1 MKHLNAIGEPLLE
14 WYAAH
19 KRDLPWRH
27 TDDPYRI
34 WISEVMLQ
42 QTRVEAVKD
51 YYARFL
57 RELPDVHALA
67 ECPHDRLMKLW
78 EGLGYYSRARNLQAA
93 ARTVTEEYG
102 GSMPR
107 TFSELKKL
115 KGIGDYTARA
125 IASIA
130 FGEAQAVVDGNVLR
144 VYTRLTARDTDIAL
158 PATRAAVQEALNAII
173 PADNAG
179 DFNQAMMELG
189 ATVCVPNGAP
199 LCLCCPLA
207 SLCEAH
213 ARLEETK
220 YPVKSAKPERKSRE
234 MTVFV
239 LRRNNAVILRKRPS
253 GGLLAELYEFPH
265 VDGKLNPE
273 DAVRALKT
281 LIGTEAELSP
291 LGTAKHIFTHLEWH
305 MVGYGALLPENLP
318 LSEDLITVPLDRMG
332 KEYSIPS
339 AFRAYTRT
347 LTPTDRTSRL

>member
-1 MKHLNAIGEPLLE
+1 MKHLNAICEPLLE

-19 KRDLPWRH
+19 RRDLPWRH

-57 RELPDVHALA
+57 RELPDVRSLA

-93 ARTVTEEYG
+93 ARTVMEEYG
-102 GSMPR
+102 GAMPR

-144 VYTRLTARDTDIAL
+144 VYTRLTAWDADIAL
-158 PATRAAVQEALNAII
+158 PATRAAVQEALNAVI

-189 ATVCVPNGAP
+189 ATVCVPNGPP
-199 LCLCCPLA
+199 LCLCCPL
-207 SLCEAH
+207 SRFCEAH
-213 ARLEETK
+213 SRLEETK
-220 YPVKSAKPERKSRE
+220 YPVKSFKAARKSYE

-239 LRRNNAVILRKRPS
+239 LRQNDAVILRKRPAS
-253 GGLLAELYEFPH
+253 GLLAGLYEFPH
-265 VDGKLNPE
+265 VDGRLAPE
-273 DAVRALKT
+273 TAQSALAALTGAEAV
-281 LIGTEAELSP
+281 LSP
-291 LGTAKHIFTHLEWH
+291 LGAAKHIFTHLEWH
-305 MVGYGALLPENLP
+305 MVGYGARLPEDLP
-318 LSEDLITVPLDRMG
+318 LSEGLIAVPLDRVG
-332 KEYSIPS
+332 KAYSIPS

-347 LTPTDRTSRL
+347 LNLKD